1 MLNGA
6 VKPVPRSQVR
16 SEVRPQAHPQVLRR
30 VLRSDVPGS
39 CLAVV
44 LRAFEGGGA
53 QRDIILLCNA
63 LAAKGINVTVLA
75 LHQDGPL
82 RSLLDPGIRVTAI
95 PGRQLRYAIPGL
107 RRVIRQIDPAV
118 VVSSEAGLNL
128 CTLIAM
134 RTMPRR
140 YRPKLVLREVGSP
153 SIALHRDP
161 YRSNRIAYRIL
172 RRFYRGAD
180 RIITLTEGARRDL
193 VENFSV
199 PEAMISVM
207 GTNAVIPPA
216 MDARLRQWDGET
228 GRERDLIVC
237 VGRLSPEKDHRTL
250 LRAMTLLPADRRY
263 RLAIVGEGAERAGL
277 EAQARDYGLAEQIIF
292 AGQVADPFVWM
303 MRGHLAICSSIYEGL
318 CNAIIEALACGTPVV
333 STDCPYGPREI
344 LRGGRY
350 GTLTPIG
357 DAAAM
362 ATAIAEAMQRIPDRP
377 ALIERGLHYTAAAA
391 ADAFLE
397 IIADLHP
404 AAFTAQRLLAA
415 E

>member
-1 MLNGA
+1 
-6 VKPVPRSQVR
+6 
-16 SEVRPQAHPQVLRR
+16 
-30 VLRSDVPGS
+30 
-39 CLAVV
+39 V

-63 LAAKGINVTVLA
+63 LAAKGVSVTMLA
-75 LHQDGPL
+75 LHPDGPL
-82 RSLLDPGIRVTAI
+82 RSLLDPAIRVTAI

-107 RRVIRQIDPAV
+107 RRVIRTLEPAV
-118 VVSSEAGLNL
+118 IVSSEAGLNL
-128 CTLIAM
+128 CALIAV
-134 RTMPRR
+134 RSMPRR

-153 SIALHRDP
+153 SIALRRDP

-172 RRFYRGAD
+172 RRLYRGAD
-180 RIITLTEGARRDL
+180 RIVTLTQGACRDL
-193 VENFSV
+193 AQNFSV

-207 GTNAVIPPA
+207 NTNAVVAPA
-216 MDARLRQWDGET
+216 VVDRLRRWDGET
-228 GRERDLIVC
+228 GRESDLIVC

-263 RLAIVGEGAERAGL
+263 RLAIVGEGSERAAL
-277 EAQARDYGLAEQIIF
+277 EALVREHGLTERIIF
-292 AGQVADPFVWM
+292 TGQVPDPFVWM
-303 MRGHLAICSSIYEGL
+303 MRARLAICSSVYEGL

-344 LRGGRY
+344 LQGGRF
-350 GTLTPIG
+350 GTLTPVG

-362 ATAIAEAMQRIPDRP
+362 ANAIREAMHGVPDRG
-377 ALIERGLHYTAAAA
+377 ALVDRGLHYTAAAA
-391 ADAFLE
+391 ANRFLE

-404 AAFTAQRLLAA
+404 APFTAQRMLAA